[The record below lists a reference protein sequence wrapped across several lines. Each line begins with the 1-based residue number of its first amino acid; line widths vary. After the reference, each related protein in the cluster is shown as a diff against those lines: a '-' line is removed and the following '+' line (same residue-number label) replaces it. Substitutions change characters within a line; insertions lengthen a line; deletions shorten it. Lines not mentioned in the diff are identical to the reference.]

1 MLFGNRNVRLASD
14 FIDGSFISDGK
25 IRILGP
31 CVSDE
36 GKMRFFIP
44 IHGTDP
50 FSTHELT
57 KIVGLDIIDENGKWK
72 MRQAQYSAREVRG
85 YPRIAEVAIEG
96 LLTKLVVETVNEY
109 RAQCR
114 FRRARAKEDFADIV
128 YPKQKEEVSGD
139 ASGELSPL

>member
-50 FSTHELT
+50 FSSHELT
-57 KIVGLDIIDENGKWK
+57 KIVGLDILNENGQWK
-72 MRQAQYSAREVRG
+72 MLEAQYSAREVRG
-85 YPRIAEVAIEG
+85 YPGIAEVAIEG
-96 LLTKLVVETVNEY
+96 LLTKFVVETVNEY

-114 FRRARAKEDFADIV
+114 FRRASAKEDFADIV
-128 YPKQKEEVSGD
+128 NPKKKEEERGD
-139 ASGELSPL
+139 A

>member
-1 MLFGNRNVRLASD
+1 MLFGNREVCLASD

-36 GKMRFFIP
+36 GKTRFFIP
-44 IHGTDP
+44 IHGTNP
-50 FSTHELT
+50 FSGHGLT
-57 KIVGLDIIDENGKWK
+57 KIVGLDILDENGQWK
-72 MRQAQYSAREVRG
+72 IRQAQYSAREVRG
-85 YPRIAEVAIEG
+85 YPGIAEVAIES
-96 LLTKLVVETVNEY
+96 LLTKLVVEAVNEY

-128 YPKQKEEVSGD
+128 YPKQKKEVGGD
-139 ASGELSPL
+139 ASGGLSPL

>member
-50 FSTHELT
+50 FSSHELT
-57 KIVGLDIIDENGKWK
+57 KIVGLDILDENGQWK
-72 MRQAQYSAREVRG
+72 MREAQYSAREVRG
-85 YPRIAEVAIEG
+85 YPGIAEVAI
-96 LLTKLVVETVNEY
+96 ETVNEY

-114 FRRARAKEDFADIV
+114 FRRASAKEDFADIV
-128 YPKQKEEVSGD
+128 NPKQKEEVSGD